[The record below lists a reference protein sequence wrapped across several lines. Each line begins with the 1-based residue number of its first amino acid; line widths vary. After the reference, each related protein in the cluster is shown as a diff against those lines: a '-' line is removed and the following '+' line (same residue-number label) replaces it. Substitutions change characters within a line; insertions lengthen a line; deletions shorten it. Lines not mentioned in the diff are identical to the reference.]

1 MYKHLFWLIYHFFIF
16 LLKTDN
22 NKSILIDESEEKR
35 LAKANSILSKLAGG
49 QDTAT
54 ATATATAT
62 SSSNKTDEP
71 STALNPKLFQPKYYF
86 DQYEELILRP
96 EGIFSRI
103 GMFKFQL
110 GYHIILINYDYL
122 LWI

>member
-1 MYKHLFWLIYHFFIF
+1 MLSSCLIHLIDCLFI
-16 LLKTDN
+16 LKTDN
-22 NKSILIDESEEKR
+22 EKNILIDESEEIR
-35 LAKANSILSKLAGG
+35 RAIANSILSKLAGG
-49 QDTAT
+49 QDIAT
-54 ATATATAT
+54 TGAT
-62 SSSNKTDEP
+62 SSGAPTNKTDEP

-110 GYHIILINYDYL
+110 GHHLID
-122 LWI
+122 